1 MKKQLL
7 LGAFMAYVAGSL
19 MACGGTGQAGNGST
33 GTAVGGKETYTLKV
47 SHVQGDN
54 APVVQAL
61 YQLEKDVEAA
71 SEGRLQIE
79 VFPNGTLGDTADLV
93 NQCKTGSNV
102 AFMTDAGRFADI
114 VPDISVICGPY
125 LFDDYETGNKMVQS
139 DVFQEWCGQLS
150 DEGYKVLSFNYYEGD
165 RNILSINPVNSMAD
179 LKDVKLRTG
188 STKQWIDTLNA
199 FGAIPTSLAQSEVY
213 TGIQQ
218 KVVDGADQQVVTVHD
233 MQLYEVCKNYTM
245 THQYQL
251 MLGLVVSDDWFNK
264 LPEDLQK
271 ILAEN
276 SVKAGEYSSQLT
288 LDLVDQQLEDM
299 KSKGLVVNDTID
311 LTEFKAAAEG
321 VYEAEGLTQARQK
334 LMDAI
339 K

>member
-1 MKKQLL
+1 MKKQLILGSLIML
-7 LGAFMAYVAGSL
+7 LAGS
-19 MACGGTGQAGNGST
+19 MTACSSTGKAVDGST
-33 GTAVGGKETYTLKV
+33 SKSEETYTLKV

-61 YQLEKDVEAA
+61 YQFEKDVEAA
-71 SEGRLQIE
+71 SNGRIQIE
-79 VFPNGTLGDTADLV
+79 VFPNGTLGDTVDLI

-125 LFDDYETGNKMVQS
+125 LFDNYETGNQMVQS
-139 DVFQEWCGQLS
+139 DVFQEWCSQLA
-150 DEGYKVLSFNYYEGD
+150 DEGYRALSFNYYEGD
-165 RNILSINPVNSMAD
+165 RNILTTKPVNSMAD
-179 LKDVKLRTG
+179 LKDIKLRTG
-188 STKQWIDTLNA
+188 STVQWIDTLNA

-233 MQLYEVCKNYTM
+233 MQLYEVCKHYTM
-245 THQYQL
+245 TRQYQL
-251 MLGLVVSDDWFNK
+251 MLGLVLSNDWFNK
-264 LPEDLQK
+264 LPEDLQQ
-271 ILAEN
+271 ILVEN
-276 SVKAGEYSSQLT
+276 SIKAGEYSSKLT
-288 LDLVDQQLEDM
+288 LELVDSQLEEM
-299 KSKGLVVNDTID
+299 KKQGLVVNDTID
-311 LTEFKAAAEG
+311 LTEFKAAADS

-334 LMDAI
+334 LLDAV

>member
-7 LGAFMAYVAGSL
+7 LGAMILCLAGS
-19 MACGGTGQAGNGST
+19 MTACSGTSKAAQDNKAQE
-33 GTAVGGKETYTLKV
+33 KETYTLKV

-61 YQLEKDVEAA
+61 YQFEKDVEAD
-71 SEGRLQIE
+71 SNGRLQIE
-79 VFPNGTLGDTADLV
+79 VFPNGTLGDTVDLV

-114 VPDISVICGPY
+114 IPDISVICSPY

-139 DVFQEWCGQLS
+139 GVFQEWCGQLAK
-150 DEGYKVLSFNYYEGD
+150 EGYKPLSFNYYEGD
-165 RNILSINPVNSMAD
+165 RNILTTKPINSMAD

-188 STKQWIDTLNA
+188 STVQWIDTLNA

-218 KVVDGADQQVVTVHD
+218 KVVDGADQQVITVHD

-251 MLGLVVSDDWFNK
+251 MLGLVLSNDWYEK

-271 ILAEN
+271 ILVDN
-276 SVKAGEYSSQLT
+276 SIKAGEYSSQLT
-288 LDLVDQQLEDM
+288 LELVDTQLEEM
-299 KSKGLVVNDTID
+299 KSQGLVVNDTID
-311 LTEFKAAAEG
+311 LTEFKAVADK
-321 VYEAEGLTQARQK
+321 VYEAEGLTEARQK
-334 LMDAI
+334 LLDAV